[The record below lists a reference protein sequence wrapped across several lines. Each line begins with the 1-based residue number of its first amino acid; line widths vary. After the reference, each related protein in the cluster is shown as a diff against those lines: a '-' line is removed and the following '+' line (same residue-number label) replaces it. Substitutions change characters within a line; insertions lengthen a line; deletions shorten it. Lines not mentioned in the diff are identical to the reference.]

1 MEIDEIK
8 RQWKENGSKWITSRE
23 GITNDVINW
32 AKDFGNFLAKPKD
45 SNNRDYLDKLST
57 SQLRKFF
64 GKLRRIQAE
73 GYEKNKNEL
82 YMLKAQLAYANG
94 RDKKSGRNQ
103 TKIDVFYNELSS
115 AIDYIQNE
123 KHFRNFVNIV
133 EAIVA
138 YHKAAG
144 GE

>member
-94 RDKKSGRNQ
+94 RERGNNK
-103 TKIDVFYNELSS
+103 TKIRYFAEILSE
-115 AIDYIQNE
+115 AIDIVE
-123 KHFRNFVNIV
+123 TEEHFKNFVNIV

-138 YHKAAG
+138 FHKAAG

>member
-1 MEIDEIK
+1 
-8 RQWKENGSKWITSRE
+8 
-23 GITNDVINW
+23 
-32 AKDFGNFLAKPKD
+32 
-45 SNNRDYLDKLST
+45 
-57 SQLRKFF
+57 
-64 GKLRRIQAE
+64 
-73 GYEKNKNEL
+73 
-82 YMLKAQLAYANG
+82 MLKAQLAYANG
-94 RDKKSGRNQ
+94 RDKKLGKNQ

>member
-8 RQWKENGSKWITSRE
+8 RQWSNNGRNWITSPN
-23 GITNDVINW
+23 GITQEAIDW
-32 AKDFGNFLAKPKD
+32 AEKFGKYLAKND
-45 SNNRDYLDKLST
+45 SFKKLST

-64 GKLRRIQAE
+64 GQLKRMQAV
-73 GYEKNKNEL
+73 GFDEKNKTDL

-94 RDKKSGRNQ
+94 RDKNERGQNKTKICHFAETLSEAIDQVQ
-103 TKIDVFYNELSS
+103 TKE
-115 AIDYIQNE
+115 
-123 KHFRNFVNIV
+123 HFKNFVNIV

-138 YHKAAG
+138 FHKAAG